1 MHSRSSY
8 ICQIE
13 NIYFT
18 FISQLREAFE
28 IKNTG
33 AFRIFME
40 KQEQDKLQI
49 ERLKED
55 NQNLQ
60 EVNLY
65 IM

>member
-1 MHSRSSY
+1 
-8 ICQIE
+8 
-13 NIYFT
+13 
-18 FISQLREAFE
+18 
-28 IKNTG
+28 
-33 AFRIFME
+33 ME

-65 IM
+65 IMWACLWCFTES

>member
-1 MHSRSSY
+1 
-8 ICQIE
+8 
-13 NIYFT
+13 
-18 FISQLREAFE
+18 
-28 IKNTG
+28 
-33 AFRIFME
+33 ME